1 VKVSKFA
8 KMFTPALALLAL
20 PSCGTEETHP
30 PLINTTGPG
39 SSDIP
44 RTCAELRAQDAGLGT
59 SSVLIVGDAAAGC
72 PAAGLVCPLAFPSA
86 GRDASAAGGADGCDA
101 GTSPQVINAVC
112 QEGYWHRRCD
122 ELDAGR

>member
-1 VKVSKFA
+1 
-8 KMFTPALALLAL
+8 MFTPALALLAL

-30 PLINTTGPG
+30 PLINTTGTG
-39 SSDIP
+39 SFVIP
-44 RTCAELRAQDAGLGT
+44 RTCAELRALDAGST
-59 SSVLIVGDAAAGC
+59 TNSVLSVEDAAAGC
-72 PAAGLVCPLAFPSA
+72 PAEGLVCPLAFPPA
-86 GRDASAAGGADGCDA
+86 GRDAGAAGGADGCDG